1 MPDIRDMFY
10 CANRG
15 ENVGAQLPSQPWLN
29 VYNMVLRMPTYI
41 LDDEMVNAYSERQ
54 KSNTIQRKYFNN
66 YNIIKSPY
74 SLTPNQSN
82 YSVILPGALGRHSK
96 YVIIGFKQEN
106 TELNLNGNIHN
117 WFNPQLTSIR
127 LQIGNNS
134 FIPYNQ
140 PFDENPSYYRY
151 LELYKELIYLQT
163 HCNVEI
169 EELGD
174 KQITYDEFYH
184 HKFLVAFKVDSLPP
198 DLFNMLTNTDI
209 TINYSTTT
217 INAPN
222 PTSAYVASQTG
233 DIIRNPYANIIL
245 YQDQTDPAYTLN
257 IPNTNPGV
265 PYASYNVYALIIQES
280 AVDIKFSDLAT
291 DVLIRETF

>member
-1 MPDIRDMFY
+1 M
-10 CANRG
+10 
-15 ENVGAQLPSQPWLN
+15 
-29 VYNMVLRMPTYI
+29 
-41 LDDEMVNAYSERQ
+41 
-54 KSNTIQRKYFNN
+54 
-66 YNIIKSPY
+66 
-74 SLTPNQSN
+74 
-82 YSVILPGALGRHSK
+82 
-96 YVIIGFKQEN
+96 
-106 TELNLNGNIHN
+106 NGNIHN

-127 LQIGNNS
+127 VQIGNNS

-140 PFDENPSYYRY
+140 PFDENPGYYRY

-198 DLFNMLTNTDI
+198 DLFNMLTSTDI
-209 TINYSTTT
+209 TINYST
-217 INAPN
+217 INIGQPN
-222 PTSAYVASQTG
+222 GTNSAYQASQTG
-233 DIIRNPYANIIL
+233 DIIRNPYANISL
-245 YQDQTDPAYTLN
+245 YSDSTNPGRAYS
-257 IPNTNPGV
+257 IPNTNPGL
-265 PYASYNVYALIIQES
+265 PFASYNVYALIIEES